1 MYCCNL
7 KFNLNDKI
15 SGDYTLMVEGLINKS
30 SRRVEEQINTIGRGL
45 LEEQID
51 IDDSLESSIL
61 FRYPNDLEPLIPV

>member
-1 MYCCNL
+1 
-7 KFNLNDKI
+7 
-15 SGDYTLMVEGLINKS
+15 MVEGLINKS

-51 IDDSLESSIL
+51 IDDSLESSII

>member
-1 MYCCNL
+1 MYCCKL

-61 FRYPNDLEPLIPV
+61 FRYPNDMEPLIPV